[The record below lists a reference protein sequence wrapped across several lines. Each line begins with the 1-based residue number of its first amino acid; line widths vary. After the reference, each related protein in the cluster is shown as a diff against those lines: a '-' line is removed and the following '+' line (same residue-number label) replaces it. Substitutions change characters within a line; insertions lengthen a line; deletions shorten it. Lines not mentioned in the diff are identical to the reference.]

1 MSIKLKITAI
11 VISCILVLS
20 ALAGGITAIVLNEI
34 NKGKALQDDAS
45 NVTILS
51 QNIYNTTTGSD
62 GKLTVNVDAVNALLN
77 AINYNSYT
85 ASDTGYKAHDIATR
99 TGGTTGNAIKFAM
112 GYFVDENNVPHTDI
126 PLYWQAVYLRN
137 GYLTIWLDKSYT
149 VSLFNSSQTSS
160 GTGGGYIN
168 SNTSPFA
175 TYTTR
180 PSTHAYNG
188 NYSYSTLR
196 DVTNRIFTLL
206 NDKLSGFSGTN
217 GLIVSPS
224 DANATWQATQGN
236 SYYSGTSYWAITNGL
251 ESNTVGNNGGWQD
264 KTDRTPYDWTWNT
277 SDSTYDDEF
286 WIPSHYEVFNIDTSS
301 TASTENGLWGLTA
314 DDRGYGDGANSTS
327 TSNTSYCYDGSV
339 YNSSSWVYPYRCWL
353 RSGSR

>member
-1 MSIKLKITAI
+1 MSII
-11 VISCILVLS
+11 IS
-20 ALAGGITAIVLNEI
+20 IVLLCSAVIGLTLYLVVTEI

-45 NVTILS
+45 NVTTLS

-99 TGGTTGNAIKFAM
+99 TGGTSGNTIKFAM
-112 GYFVDENNVPHTDI
+112 GYFVDENNVLHTDI
-126 PLYWQAVYLRN
+126 PLYWQVVYLRN
-137 GYLTIWLDKSYT
+137 GYLTIWLDRAYT
-149 VSLFNSSQTSS
+149 VSLFNAQGTSGSS
-160 GTGGGYIN
+160 GGYIN
-168 SNTSPFA
+168 ATTSPFIVSQ
-175 TYTTR
+175 YTTR
-180 PSTHAYNG
+180 PSTHGYNG

-206 NDKLSGFSGTN
+206 NGKLSGFSGTN

-224 DANATWQATQGN
+224 DAGATWQATQGN

-251 ESNTVGNNGGWQD
+251 ESNTVGNNGGRQD
-264 KTDRTPYDWTWNT
+264 KTDRNPYDWTWNT
-277 SDSTYDDEF
+277 SDSPYDDEF
-286 WIPSHYEVFNIDTSS
+286 WIPSHYEVFNIDKSS

-314 DDRGYGDGANSTS
+314 DDRGYGDGVDSS
-327 TSNTSYCYDGSV
+327 SSNISDDTYDNTA
-339 YNSSSWVYPYRCWL
+339 YNSSMWVYPYSCWL
-353 RSGSR
+353 RSGYR

>member
-11 VISCILVLS
+11 VIASLLLLS

-34 NKGKALQDDAS
+34 NKGNALKDTAS
-45 NVTILS
+45 NVTTLS

-62 GKLTVNVDAVNALLN
+62 GKVTVNVDAVNALLN

-85 ASDTGYKAHDIATR
+85 ASDTGYKAHDIVSR
-99 TGGTTGNAIKFAM
+99 DGGTDDNTIKFAM

-149 VSLFNSSQTSS
+149 VSMFNASDS
-160 GTGGGYIN
+160 GTGATIIT
-168 SNTSPFA
+168 SVRSPFIVSQ
-175 TYTTR
+175 YTTR

-196 DVTNRIFTLL
+196 DVTDRIFTLL

-251 ESNTVGNNGGWQD
+251 ESNTAGSNGGYSD
-264 KTDRTPYDWTWNT
+264 KTDRNPYDWTWNT
-277 SDSTYDDEF
+277 SDSPYDDEF
-286 WIPSHYEVFNIDTSS
+286 WIPSHYEVFNIDTST

-339 YNSSSWVYPYRCWL
+339 YNSSSNVYPYRCWL